1 MEFLGHLA
9 MSGDIFCCCDW
20 WELLLASNGQRPE
33 ILLSTVQCAR
43 QAPHSKELL
52 AQKLNNAEIETLF

>member
-1 MEFLGHLA
+1 

-43 QAPHSKELL
+43 QAPRSKELL
-52 AQKLNNAEIETLF
+52 AQKLSNAEIETLF